1 MIYIQ
6 KEENWEAPEGIL
18 PAFLKDIR
26 VMEKMINGNVE
37 TIVRPIFQITSL
49 HSPRYNYL
57 VAKSYPLSDPQKFS
71 ADFTNWL
78 GDRFYDLADE
88 NGKIELKKLESL
100 IGDMADLQVVHI
112 HNDGHKGPFRH
123 LQTIAPAGSLIAQN

>member
-18 PAFLKDIR
+18 PAFLKEFR
-26 VMEKMINGNVE
+26 VMEKMINGE
-37 TIVRPIFQITSL
+37 AEIILRPIFQITSL
-49 HSPRYNYL
+49 HNPRYNYL
-57 VAKSYPLSDPQKFS
+57 VAKNYPLSDPQKFI
-71 ADFTNWL
+71 ADFKNWL

-88 NGKIELKKLESL
+88 NGKIELKALDSHVGEK
-100 IGDMADLQVVHI
+100 ADLQVVHI